1 MITLFLGYIVCDS
14 VVQKEKTETYNIFNE
29 VVRLD
34 IDERMKSHN
43 MIVKTVRDSMPH
55 PDSTIIQTE
64 QKTVLQKR
72 TAKSEGLSNYDIK
85 QYFLSNHDPVNVF
98 VLDSMFCDALR
109 RKGMLARTA
118 VICSVTDT
126 ICPTKSK
133 IECSTTDH
141 LFLLMAFDLPI
152 VKMEIPAFGFKME
165 LRGFVLYSWGYLLK
179 NTPHTWIF
187 LFAYILFT
195 LVLVRFMIKGLKDTK
210 SETEPDQKA
219 ELILKAELEAEPEP
233 TANNTVEPTPILKN
247 EPEQSS
253 LPIQF
258 PISPIPPRAI
268 IVTPPPPLT
277 LLKVAD
283 NVFLNE
289 KNGDLIYNTKCVLQL
304 KGLPLRFFIALVKAE
319 GQLLEY
325 DKIKK
330 KIWQN
335 ENTDNKT
342 ISHTVIQLSKDLQ
355 KQIPFLSIQNIRNKG
370 YRLAIENAL

>member
-1 MITLFLGYIVCDS
+1 MYLCQIFFSITMSKKVYIFIFVSIFILITLFLGYIVCDS

-43 MIVKTVRDSMPH
+43 MIVKTVQDSMPH

-152 VKMEIPAFGFKME
+152 VKMEMPALGFKME
-165 LRGFVLYSWGYLLK
+165 LRGFVLHSWGYLLK

-210 SETEPDQKA
+210 SETEPDQKDR
-219 ELILKAELEAEPEP
+219 KS
-233 TANNTVEPTPILKN
+233 V
-247 EPEQSS
+247 
-253 LPIQF
+253 
-258 PISPIPPRAI
+258 
-268 IVTPPPPLT
+268 V
-277 LLKVAD
+277 
-283 NVFLNE
+283 
-289 KNGDLIYNTKCVLQL
+289 
-304 KGLPLRFFIALVKAE
+304 
-319 GQLLEY
+319 
-325 DKIKK
+325 
-330 KIWQN
+330 
-335 ENTDNKT
+335 
-342 ISHTVIQLSKDLQ
+342 
-355 KQIPFLSIQNIRNKG
+355 
-370 YRLAIENAL
+370 